1 MSSTVLVIDDLSFY
15 RRRLR
20 NLLRQMGY
28 VVYEADSGEEGC
40 RIAERV
46 KPDAVLL
53 DQVMPGWSGSE
64 TYAKLRAIGYR
75 GTVIVLSPRPD
86 GAEAR
91 SLLREGVHALLPKG
105 VSPAAIDAELRDS
118 GEAAS
123 AA

>member
-1 MSSTVLVIDDLSFY
+1 MARTLLVIDDLSFY

-20 NLLRQMGY
+20 NLMRQMGY
-28 VVYEADSGEEGC
+28 VVYEADSGEAGC
-40 RIAERV
+40 RTAERV
-46 KPDAVLL
+46 QPDAVLL
-53 DQVMPGWSGSE
+53 DQVMPGWSGCE
-64 TYAKLRAIGYR
+64 TYARLRATGYQ

-86 GAEAR
+86 GTEAR
-91 SLLREGVHALLPKG
+91 RLLREGVHALLPKG